1 MSTVNIVLW
10 LSGTALMAIGY
21 TRFRGPWARY
31 RGLRDQQANI
41 DRYEA
46 WRGGLR
52 MPADGPTGASVAMA
66 DARRQAQIAGLIVIA
81 GVVVFAVGFMV
92 R

>member
-1 MSTVNIVLW
+1 
-10 LSGTALMAIGY
+10 MAVGY
-21 TRFRGPWARY
+21 ARARGPWARY
-31 RGLRDQQANI
+31 RALRDQQANI

-52 MPADGPTGASVAMA
+52 ADEDGPTGASVDDGGGAPPGTG
-66 DARRQAQIAGLIVIA
+66 RRHHRRIV
-81 GVVVFAVGFMV
+81 GVVLVILGFLI

>member
-1 MSTVNIVLW
+1 
-10 LSGTALMAIGY
+10 
-21 TRFRGPWARY
+21 
-31 RGLRDQQANI
+31 
-41 DRYEA
+41 
-46 WRGGLR
+46 